1 MSAYTVYFKLYHTY
15 TYAQKS
21 ALMTVYE
28 IRNLE
33 KGVDKTEVGEQRG
46 GGDSEHRGDVFKRHQ
61 SWY

>member
-1 MSAYTVYFKLYHTY
+1 MSACTVYFKLYHTY

-21 ALMTVYE
+21 ALMTVYK

-33 KGVDKTEVGEQRG
+33 KGVDKTAVEEQRDR
-46 GGDSEHRGDVFKRHQ
+46 GDSEHRGDIFKGHQ